1 MGNPICKHSNSS
13 VNSDS
18 IASKQ
23 DTEDNRERVIASIRA
38 SRGYSV

>member
-23 DTEDNRERVIASIRA
+23 DTEDNRERIADTRA
-38 SRGYSV
+38 VRGYSV